1 MRNIPYYLAA
11 MALMV
16 SMSLSA
22 KATTPDELQKGEVKA
37 VTPCVVNGE
46 QLHCLIIQHNG
57 ENYSMAGFV
66 KDNNFYARYIG
77 KQVKDKWVIVW
88 VYGQTI

>member
-1 MRNIPYYLAA
+1 MNLKYYLALV
-11 MALMV
+11 MILV
-16 SMSLSA
+16 MSQMSA
-22 KATTPDELQKGEVKA
+22 KAMTPDDLTEGQVKA

-46 QLHCLIIQHNG
+46 QLHCLIIHHKG
-57 ENYSMAGFV
+57 ETYSMAGFV

-88 VYGQTI
+88 VYGKTI

>member
-1 MRNIPYYLAA
+1 MNLKYYLALV
-11 MALMV
+11 MILV
-16 SMSLSA
+16 MSQMPA
-22 KATTPDELQKGEVKA
+22 KATTPDELQKGEVKS

-46 QLHCLIIQHNG
+46 QLHCLIIQHKG

-66 KDNNFYARYIG
+66 KEGNFYARYIG

-88 VYGQTI
+88 VYGKTI